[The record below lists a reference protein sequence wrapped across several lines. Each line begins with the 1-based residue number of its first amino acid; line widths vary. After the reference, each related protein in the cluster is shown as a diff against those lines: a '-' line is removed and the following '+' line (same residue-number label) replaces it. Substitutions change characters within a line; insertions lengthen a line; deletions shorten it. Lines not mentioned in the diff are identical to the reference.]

1 MSLPTDREPS
11 PAPASRRVFDSH
23 LHVIDPAY
31 PLVENQGYLPKPFTV
46 ADYLGLTRDL
56 GIEGGAVV
64 SGSFQAYD
72 QTYLVEALQL
82 LGPSFVGVT
91 QLPADVT
98 DGQVLGLDAA
108 GVRALRF
115 NVRRGGSASLDDLE
129 PLARRVHEVAG
140 WHVELYVD
148 GRALPDLHDR
158 LAALPAVTVDHL
170 GLHRDGLPHLLRLVE
185 RGVKVK
191 ASGFGRV
198 DLDPAEAARAV
209 VGVDPSALMFGSD
222 LPSTRA
228 RRPFSDDDVD
238 LLLEAVGEEHAE
250 RVLWGN
256 AADLYLRR
264 PR

>member
-1 MSLPTDREPS
+1 MTASS
-11 PAPASRRVFDSH
+11 APEQRRLFDSH

-31 PLVENQGYLPKPFTV
+31 PLVENEGFLPKPFTV
-46 ADYLGLTRDL
+46 ADYLSRVHDL
-56 GIEGGAVV
+56 GVRGGAVV

-82 LGPSFVGVT
+82 LGPSYVGVT
-91 QLPADVT
+91 QLPADAT
-98 DGQVLGLDAA
+98 EHQVLGLDAA
-108 GVRALRF
+108 GVRAVRF

-129 PLARRVHEVAG
+129 LLAHRVHDVAG

-148 GRALPDLHDR
+148 GRALADLHER
-158 LAALPAVTVDHL
+158 LVALPSVTVDHL
-170 GLHRDGLPHLLRLVE
+170 GLHREGLPDLLRLVE
-185 RGVKVK
+185 HGVKVK
-191 ASGFGRV
+191 ATGFGRL
-198 DLDPAEAARAV
+198 DLDPREAARAV
-209 VGVDPSALMFGSD
+209 VDVDPTALMFGTD

-228 RRPFSDDDVD
+228 RRPFEDDDVD
-238 LLLEAVGEEHAE
+238 LLLAAVGEEHAE